1 MIYYYR
7 IDVSEG
13 IDVNKTSIYGHDLL
27 MMSMNLG
34 DITVLSIKS
43 ANYRCVISRIC
54 KSEAINLLPN
64 IDLTKKTEHYKT

>member
-43 ANYRCVISRIC
+43 ANYRCVISRIR